1 MSTPVT
7 LITGFLGA
15 GKTTLLNRLLK
26 HPDLAETAV
35 LINEFGDVGLDHLL
49 VETLDDTTM
58 LLAAGCLCCTI
69 RGDLQ
74 KALMDLAMRIE
85 AGQPIR
91 RVMIETTGLADP
103 APILHTLMSDPIL
116 LRRFRLD
123 GVVTLVDATNAM
135 ATLDNHPE
143 ALKQVAV
150 ADRLILAKTD
160 LAPNT
165 DALRARLAQINPHA
179 PILGAE
185 APPAALLGIGP
196 FQLDAKLP
204 DVAHWLG
211 KEAGHHH
218 AHHQHDRNRH
228 DAHIHSFSLRYET
241 PLTLDAVAS
250 FLEMLVTTRG
260 DALLRVKAILNI
272 QDEDR
277 PTVLHGVQHIF
288 HPPIRL
294 AAWPEGDDR
303 SSRFVFIV
311 KDLTRETVQRGLAAF
326 IKAA

>member
-69 RGDLQ
+69 RGDLH
-74 KALMDLAMRIE
+74 KALMDLTARIE
-85 AGQPIR
+85 SGQPIR

-103 APILHTLMSDPIL
+103 APILHTLMSDPVL

-123 GVVTLVDATNAM
+123 GVITLIDATNAM
-135 ATLDNHPE
+135 HTLDAHPE
-143 ALKQVAV
+143 ALKQAAV
-150 ADRLILAKTD
+150 ADRIILTKTD
-160 LAPNT
+160 LGPDTAP
-165 DALRARLAQINPHA
+165 LRTRLADLNPHA
-179 PILGAE
+179 PILAADAE
-185 APPAALLGIGP
+185 PAALLDLGP
-196 FQLDAKLP
+196 FQLNAKLP

-211 KEAGHHH
+211 HEAGH
-218 AHHQHDRNRH
+218 AHHHHHHDRNRH
-228 DAHIHSFSLRYET
+228 DAHIHSFTLRYDQ

-272 QDEDR
+272 QGEDR

-294 AAWPEGDDR
+294 SAWPDGDDR

-311 KDLTRETVQRGLAAF
+311 KDLTRETVERGLAAF
-326 IKAA
+326 IEAA

>member
-7 LITGFLGA
+7 LVTGFLGA

-26 HPDLAETAV
+26 HPDLAQTAV

-69 RGDLQ
+69 RGDLHR
-74 KALMDLAMRIE
+74 ALMDLAARIE
-85 AGQPIR
+85 SGTPIR
-91 RVMIETTGLADP
+91 RVIIETTGLADP

-143 ALKQVAV
+143 ALKQAAV
-150 ADRLILAKTD
+150 ADRLVLTKAE
-160 LAPNT
+160 LAPDT
-165 DALRARLAQINPHA
+165 AALRARLAQLNPHA
-179 PILGAE
+179 PILGADAE
-185 APPAALLGIGP
+185 PAALLDLGP

-204 DVAHWLG
+204 DVARWLG
-211 KEAGHHH
+211 HEAGH
-218 AHHQHDRNRH
+218 APHQHHHDGNRH
-228 DAHIHSFSLRYET
+228 DAHIHSFSLRYEA

-272 QDEDR
+272 RGESR

-294 AAWPEGDDR
+294 AAWPDGDDR

-311 KDLTRETVQRGLAAF
+311 KDLTRETIERGLAAF
-326 IKAA
+326 IEAQ

>member
-1 MSTPVT
+1 
-7 LITGFLGA
+7 
-15 GKTTLLNRLLK
+15 
-26 HPDLAETAV
+26 
-35 LINEFGDVGLDHLL
+35 
-49 VETLDDTTM
+49 
-58 LLAAGCLCCTI
+58 
-69 RGDLQ
+69 
-74 KALMDLAMRIE
+74 
-85 AGQPIR
+85 
-91 RVMIETTGLADP
+91 MIETTGLADP

-185 APPAALLGIGP
+185 APPATLLGIGP

-272 QDEDR
+272 QGEDR